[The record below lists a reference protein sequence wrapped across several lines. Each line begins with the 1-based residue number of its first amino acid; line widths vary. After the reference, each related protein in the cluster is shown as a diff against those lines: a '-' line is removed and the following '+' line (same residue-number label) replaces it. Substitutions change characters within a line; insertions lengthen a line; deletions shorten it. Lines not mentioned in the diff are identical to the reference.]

1 MVDSIGKE
9 INVSLGGHDHNS
21 GKGPSIF
28 YEVGAGGIFFLGG
41 GGMQKM
47 ASKGGHICVW

>member
-21 GKGPSIF
+21 GKGPFIF
-28 YEVGAGGIFFLGG
+28 YEVGAGVFFFFFFFRGG
-41 GGMQKM
+41 GGIK
-47 ASKGGHICVW
+47 K